1 MRSWMYK
8 PMLRGCISQW
18 SNRIGAGNIF
28 SLMRIVAK
36 NNAKQSFE
44 TKDIIIPLGHQWW
57 RCDTLGSFL
66 ESSIP
71 REAIG
76 FLQL

>member
-1 MRSWMYK
+1 MRCWMYK

-18 SNRIGAGNIF
+18 SNRIGAGHIF
-28 SLMRIVAK
+28 SLMRMVAK
-36 NNAKQSFE
+36 NNAQQCFE
-44 TKDIIIPLGHQWW
+44 TKDIIITKGHQWW
-57 RCDTLGSFL
+57 RYYTLVSFL
-66 ESSIP
+66 ERSIQ